1 MRLKKFGIINKWI
14 IWQKI
19 WGYNLCG
26 SKTIHKVFI
35 SNQTN
40 LDLTSKKIS
49 KKELVKFSFEFLL
62 EREPNTAILSSF
74 DLIQISKYFPEYFM
88 ELRDYCSM
96 KI

>member
-1 MRLKKFGIINKWI
+1 MELLINELSDKKFEVIIYAD
-14 IWQKI
+14 QE
-19 WGYNLCG
+19 
-26 SKTIHKVFI
+26 TIHKVFI
-35 SNQTN
+35 SNQTY

-74 DLIQISKYFPEYFM
+74 DLIQISKYFPEYFA

>member
-1 MRLKKFGIINKWI
+1 MELLINELSDKKFEVIINAD
-14 IWQKI
+14 QE
-19 WGYNLCG
+19 
-26 SKTIHKVFI
+26 TIHKVFI
-35 SNQTN
+35 SNQTY

-74 DLIQISKYFPEYFM
+74 DLIQISKYFPEYFT
-88 ELRDYCSM
+88 ELRDYCIM

>member
-1 MRLKKFGIINKWI
+1 MELLINELSDKKFEVIINAD
-14 IWQKI
+14 QE
-19 WGYNLCG
+19 
-26 SKTIHKVFI
+26 TIHKVFI
-35 SNQTN
+35 SNQTY

-74 DLIQISKYFPEYFM
+74 DLTQISKYFPKNFK

>member
-1 MRLKKFGIINKWI
+1 MELLINELSDKKFKVIIYAD
-14 IWQKI
+14 QQ
-19 WGYNLCG
+19 
-26 SKTIHKVFI
+26 TIHKVFI
-35 SNQTN
+35 SNQTY

-74 DLIQISKYFPEYFM
+74 DLIQISKYFPEYFT
-88 ELRDYCSM
+88 ELRLYCSM

>member
-1 MRLKKFGIINKWI
+1 MELLINELSDKKFEVIINAD
-14 IWQKI
+14 QE
-19 WGYNLCG
+19 
-26 SKTIHKVFI
+26 TIHKVFI
-35 SNQTN
+35 SNQTY

-74 DLIQISKYFPEYFM
+74 DLIQISKYFPEYFA

>member
-1 MRLKKFGIINKWI
+1 MELLINELSYKKFEVIIHAD
-14 IWQKI
+14 QQ
-19 WGYNLCG
+19 
-26 SKTIHKVFI
+26 TIHKVFI
-35 SNQTN
+35 SNQTY

-74 DLIQISKYFPEYFM
+74 DLIQISKYFPEYFT

-96 KI
+96 QI